1 MVQSGGLSGVS
12 RRQSQEEKAV
22 GTPRSS
28 DCPGIVYQVVTL
40 SILISSNMSGRCL
53 SWLTKVSVLVSR
65 TLLSTCSLPGSMM
78 RDELSDQKM
87 QTILRQTIS
96 KPVIRDGY
104 NIEKLKILYKFSFI
118 IHSFLLFPPFS
129 QLTFCP
135 RPTLDHI
142 NAPPIPTTP
151 VSPSCL
157 SFCPVLT

>member
-1 MVQSGGLSGVS
+1 MVQSEGLSGFS

-65 TLLSTCSLPGSMM
+65 TLFSTCSLPGSIMQ
-78 RDELSDQKM
+78 DELSIQKM
-87 QTILRQTIS
+87 QTITIS

-118 IHSFLLFPPFS
+118 IHSFLLFPLF
-129 QLTFCP
+129 L
-135 RPTLDHI
+135 
-142 NAPPIPTTP
+142 N
-151 VSPSCL
+151 
-157 SFCPVLT
+157 

>member
-1 MVQSGGLSGVS
+1 MVQSEGLPGFS

-65 TLLSTCSLPGSMM
+65 TLFSTCSLPGSIMQ
-78 RDELSDQKM
+78 DELSIQKM
-87 QTILRQTIS
+87 QRITIS

-104 NIEKLKILYKFSFI
+104 NIEKLKIL
-118 IHSFLLFPPFS
+118 
-129 QLTFCP
+129 
-135 RPTLDHI
+135 
-142 NAPPIPTTP
+142 
-151 VSPSCL
+151 
-157 SFCPVLT
+157 